1 MNTKILG
8 FLAAALLTAPMAANA
23 QAQYVYDYT
32 GAITYDSSC
41 TECSPIAIGSQV
53 TGTFTFDYA
62 NGNPAQSSGTIGS
75 AGWTVT
81 SYGGGSSSEPSP
93 LPTSLVFA
101 MTAQVGGFSFAS
113 QIPSG
118 PAIFYPSGGSS
129 VQGYANSG
137 GRGSTFIAYENW
149 TDAPSYRGG
158 SSINISNP
166 HGAYSVTGLPILA
179 GATSATGTAENFVG
193 ADSSREIDF
202 NITSLMR
209 APELDPASA
218 AGGLTLLL
226 SGLAMAM
233 GARRSRSPER
243 SIT

>member
-1 MNTKILG
+1 MKAKILG
-8 FLAAALLTAPMAANA
+8 FLTAALLASPMAANA
-23 QAQYVYDYT
+23 QDVYDYT
-32 GAITYDSSC
+32 GAITHDSSC
-41 TECSPIAIGSQV
+41 SECSPIPIGSQV

-62 NGNPAQSSGTIGS
+62 NGNPAQSSGAIGS

-81 SYGGGSSSEPSP
+81 SYGGGYSSKPSP

-101 MTAQVGGFSFAS
+101 MTAQVDGFSFAS

-118 PAIFYPSGGSS
+118 PAMFYPSGGSS

-149 TDAPSYRGG
+149 TDSPSYSGG

-166 HGAYSVTGLPILA
+166 RGAYSVTGLPILA
-179 GATSATGTAENFVG
+179 GATLATGTAENFVG

-202 NITSLMR
+202 NITSLNLTS
-209 APELDPASA
+209 APEIDPASA

-226 SGLAMAM
+226 SGLAIAM

-243 SIT
+243 SVT